1 MRHILMISAALTAL
15 ASGAQA
21 QDAEVREVVV
31 TGRAQQLYRTQEAQA
46 GRLPTPPLASSQA
59 VQVINAELI
68 ADQGARD
75 AQDLYRS
82 ISGVSFFSYAG
93 VTARGFRQEEI
104 FFDGLRGDPYAGFSV
119 PQLFNVERVEF
130 LKGPAGMLYGPGAP
144 GGLFNYVTK
153 KPDEAFSA
161 RVAGVVGTE
170 ARYGAS
176 AEVTGALP
184 VQGVSG
190 RLGVFYEEQNTA
202 RVNARSEI
210 LILDGGLKLD
220 LPLGE
225 LNLQATHY
233 DQNLPGNR
241 LRGVPTDNLGRFLT
255 DRRWNHN
262 EPGDFL
268 RLEAN
273 VLQASW
279 AAQVNDSLTLNAAV
293 RYTEGLETQKYH
305 EPFGLRD
312 TNGDGVFD
320 TSLRQYRDQIRDQ
333 SNWSAGANLIWTFD
347 LAGVESRLLA
357 GADWFTN
364 ELAFESRG
372 VNGTLAVSATAPT
385 PLSLFNPVYGVTPI
399 SSYRLPAYTLSLTES
414 DRAGGYL
421 LYEATVGNLI
431 GTVGARYD
439 SFEDVSGA
447 ASFEDDALT
456 WRAGLVYRVRPD
468 VSIYG
473 QWAQSFEPQGASSQ
487 TPLAGGP
494 FAPTEGEMFEAGL
507 KSELMGGRLQGS
519 AAVYHITRTNILQ
532 ADPRGDVGGD
542 GTNDLLAFGEIT
554 SKGAE
559 FDLAADITADWVL
572 TASYA
577 YNDTRITAD
586 NGRTAITNSV
596 GDRFANAPEHTVGF
610 WTRYQF
616 PDLGL
621 AVALGGDYVDVRR
634 SMSDQKVRP
643 YLVFDASIIYT
654 RGPWRALVRIDNLTD
669 EVYAASGFIDRT
681 GHFPGDPR
689 SVFLELS
696 RRW

>member
-1 MRHILMISAALTAL
+1 MKRCMLMSAALAVVATA
-15 ASGAQA
+15 AQA
-21 QDAEVREVVV
+21 QDAEVSEVVV
-31 TGRAQQLYRTQEAQA
+31 TGRAQQLYRTQEIQA
-46 GRLPTPPLASSQA
+46 GRLPTPPLEASQS

-75 AQDLYRS
+75 AQDLYRN

-153 KPDEAFSA
+153 KPEDVFSA
-161 RVAGVVGTE
+161 RVAGIVGTD

-184 VQGVSG
+184 APGVAG
-190 RLGVFYEEQNTA
+190 RLGVFYEEQNTP
-202 RVNARSEI
+202 RIGSRSEV
-210 LILDGGLKLD
+210 LILDGGLKVD

-225 LNLQATHY
+225 LVFQATHY

-241 LRGVPTDNLGRFLT
+241 LRGVPADNLGRFLT

-273 VLQASW
+273 VVQASW
-279 AAQVNDSLTLNAAV
+279 SAAPSDTLSMNAAV
-293 RYTEGLETQKYH
+293 RYSDGLETQKYH
-305 EPFGLRD
+305 EPFGLFD
-312 TNGDGVFD
+312 SDADGVVD
-320 TSLRQYRDQIRDQ
+320 SSRRQYRDQIRDQ
-333 SNWSAGANLIWTFD
+333 SNWSLGANLIWSFD
-347 LAGVESRLLA
+347 LGPVESRLLA

-364 ELAFESRG
+364 ELDFQSRG
-372 VNGTLAVSATAPT
+372 ANGGVRFTPTAPS
-385 PLSLFNPVYGVTPI
+385 PLSLVKPVYGVSPVA
-399 SSYRLPAYTLSLTES
+399 SYVLPAYSLSVTETE
-414 DRAGGYL
+414 RAGGYL
-421 LYEATVGNLI
+421 LYEATVGPLI
-431 GTVGARYD
+431 GTLGARYD

-447 ASFEDDALT
+447 TTFEDDALT

-468 VSIYG
+468 VSLYG
-473 QWAQSFEPQGASSQ
+473 QWAQSFEPQGVSSQ
-487 TPLAGGP
+487 TALAGGP
-494 FAPTEGEMFEAGL
+494 FEPTEGEMFEGGL
-507 KSELMGGRLQGS
+507 KSELVGDRVQGS
-519 AAVYHITRTNILQ
+519 AAIYHITRTSILQ
-532 ADPRGDVGGD
+532 ADPRGDVGND
-542 GTNDLLAFGEIT
+542 GVNDLVAFGEIT
-554 SKGAE
+554 SKGLE
-559 FDLAADITADWVL
+559 LDLTADVTPDWVL

-577 YNDTRITAD
+577 YNDTKITAD
-586 NGRTAITNSV
+586 NGRTSLTNSV

-621 AVALGGDYVDVRR
+621 ALALGGDYVDVRR
-634 SMSDQKVRP
+634 SLSNQKVRP
-643 YLVFDASIIYT
+643 YLVLDASIIYT

-681 GHFPGDPR
+681 GHFPGAPR

-696 RRW
+696 RQW

>member
-1 MRHILMISAALTAL
+1 MRRVLMISAAFAAL
-15 ASGAQA
+15 ASGVQA
-21 QDAEVREVVV
+21 QDAEVSEVVV
-31 TGRAQQLYRTQEAQA
+31 TGRAQQLYRSQEAQA
-46 GRLPTPPLASSQA
+46 ARLPTPPLKSSQMI
-59 VQVINAELI
+59 QVINAELI

-153 KPDEAFSA
+153 KAEDPFSA
-161 RVAGVVGTE
+161 KVSAVVGTE

-176 AEVTGALP
+176 AEINGALP
-184 VQGVSG
+184 AEGVAG
-190 RLGVFYEEQNTA
+190 RLGAFYEEQNSP

-210 LILDGGLKLD
+210 LILDGGLKFD
-220 LPLGE
+220 LPVGE
-225 LNLQATHY
+225 LNLQATYY

-241 LRGVPTDNLGRFLT
+241 LRGVPTDNLGNFLT

-262 EPGDFL
+262 EPDDFL
-268 RLEAN
+268 RLEAS
-273 VLQASW
+273 VVQASW
-279 AAQVNDSLTLNAAV
+279 AAQVSDSLTLNAAL

-305 EPFGLRD
+305 EPFGLAD
-312 TNGDGVFD
+312 TDGDGVPD
-320 TSLRQYRDQIRDQ
+320 TSRRQYRDQIRDQ
-333 SNWSAGANLIWTFD
+333 SNWSAGANLIWAFD

-364 ELAFESRG
+364 ELEFQSRG
-372 VNGTLAVSATAPT
+372 ANGTFVASPTAPT
-385 PLSLFNPVYGVTPI
+385 PLSLFNPVYGVTPV
-399 SSYRLPAYTLSLTES
+399 SRYALPAYSLSLTES
-414 DRAGGYL
+414 DRAGGYV
-421 LYEATVGNLI
+421 LYEATVGDLI

-447 ASFEDDALT
+447 ASFEDEALT
-456 WRAGLVYRVRPD
+456 WRAGLVYRARPD
-468 VSIYG
+468 VSLYG
-473 QWAQSFEPQGASSQ
+473 QWAQSFEPQGAANQ
-487 TPLAGGP
+487 TPLTGGP
-494 FAPTEGEMFEAGL
+494 FEPTEGEMFEGGL
-507 KSELMGGRLQGS
+507 KAELMGGRVQGGT
-519 AAVYHITRTNILQ
+519 AIYHITRTNILQ

-542 GTNDLLAFGEIT
+542 GENDLLAFGEVT
-554 SKGAE
+554 SKGLE
-559 FDLAADITADWVL
+559 VDVAADVTPDWVL

-696 RRW
+696 RAW